1 VINHREDRRIISYF
15 SGIASVAQPVPQE
28 ACSVI
33 GSRISHYA
41 ILSKI
46 GSGGMGDVYLAR
58 DTDLDR
64 EVALK
69 LISPKLASD
78 KHALE
83 RLQREAK
90 VLASLSHPNIVTI
103 YTVERSETQ
112 QFLTMELVRGTQL
125 GALIP
130 EQGFSCERFL
140 EFALPLTDAVSAAH
154 EKGIVHRDLN
164 PANVMITETG
174 KVKVLDF
181 GLARPLEE
189 GRGADP
195 AKETAELI
203 SEDLVVGTAP
213 YASPEQIRGTPVD
226 ARSDVFSL
234 GVMLFE
240 MLTGER
246 PFQSGSLADVIS
258 SILTDD
264 PPILSTMRPDL
275 PRHLARVIDE
285 CLEKD
290 PALRHGSATQ
300 LREGLERVKVV
311 TGLNHHERHP
321 SIAVLPF
328 ADMSSDQDQAYF
340 CEGIAE
346 EIINALSHIKN
357 MQIASRTS
365 SFLYRNNPTDIRE
378 IGRRLNVSCVLEG
391 SVRKSGETVRVTAQ
405 LINVT
410 NGYHLWSANY
420 DRRIEDIFAIQDEIS
435 QSIAQALQVT
445 LSSGEEYRLRAS
457 HTSNVEAY
465 DYYLRGRKAFFEQR
479 RKGIDL
485 GLQMFSLAIKYDPG
499 YALAHAGISVCHS
512 YLYMIGEPSEEHLRL
527 ADAASQKALQL
538 SPELAE
544 SHVSRGLALSTAK
557 RHAEAELAF
566 ETAVRLDARLFD
578 AYYFHARDAAARGD
592 LEKSCAL
599 FERASEVCPEDYQ
612 APLLG
617 AQAHSSLGREA
628 AATAARRQGLHVVER
643 VLEINP
649 GDVRALYLG
658 ANALVALGERQKAS
672 EWASLAISM
681 DPDESMV
688 LYNVACIYAKLGELE
703 ESMNCLERAVDAGL
717 TLKGWIVNDSDLEPI
732 RGHRRYG
739 PLIKKL
745 DELGG

>member
-1 VINHREDRRIISYF
+1 M
-15 SGIASVAQPVPQE
+15 
-28 ACSVI
+28 I

-41 ILSKI
+41 ILRSI

-83 RLQREAK
+83 RFQREAK
-90 VLASLSHPNIVTI
+90 VLASLNHPNIVTI
-103 YTVERSETQ
+103 YTVERSGTQ
-112 QFLTMELVRGTQL
+112 QFITMEFVRGTQL

-130 EQGFSCERFL
+130 EQGFPCERFL
-140 EFALPLTDAVSAAH
+140 EIALALTDAVSAAH
-154 EKGIVHRDLN
+154 DKGIVHRDLN

-174 KVKVLDF
+174 TVKVLDF
-181 GLARPLEE
+181 GLAIPREKAS
-189 GRGADP
+189 GADP
-195 AKETAELI
+195 EKETAELTP
-203 SEDLVVGTAP
+203 EELVVGTAH

-234 GVMLFE
+234 GVVLFE

-246 PFQSGSLADVIS
+246 PFRSGSLADVVS
-258 SILTDD
+258 SILVDD
-264 PPILSTMRPDL
+264 PLLLTTMRPDL

-290 PALRHGSATQ
+290 PELRHGNGTQ

-311 TGLNHHERHP
+311 TGLDHHERHP

-328 ADMSSDQDQAYF
+328 ADMSSDQDHAYF

-346 EIINALSHIKN
+346 EIINALSHINN

-365 SFLYRNNPTDIRE
+365 SFLYRHNPTDIRE
-378 IGRRLNVSCVLEG
+378 IGRKLNVSSVLEG

-405 LINVT
+405 LINVAD
-410 NGYHLWSANY
+410 GYHLWSATY

-485 GLQMFSLAIKYDPG
+485 GLQMFSLAIKHDPD
-499 YALAHAGISVCHS
+499 YALAHTGISNCHS
-512 YLYMIGEPSEEHLRL
+512 YLHMIGEPSEEHLRF

-538 SPELAE
+538 NPELAE
-544 SHVSRGLALSTAK
+544 AHVSRGLALSTAR

-566 ETAVRLDARLFD
+566 ETAIRLDPKLFD
-578 AYYFHARDAAARGD
+578 AYYFYARDAAARGD
-592 LEKSCAL
+592 PERACAL
-599 FERASEVCPEDYQ
+599 FERASEVCPEDFQ
-612 APLLG
+612 APLLA
-617 AQAHSSLGREA
+617 AQAHSVLGREA
-628 AATAARRQGLHVVER
+628 AATAARRQGLHVVEQ
-643 VLEINP
+643 VLEMNP
-649 GDVRALYLG
+649 GDIRALYLG
-658 ANALVALGERQKAS
+658 ANALAALGEREKAS

-688 LYNVACIYAKLGELE
+688 LYNVACIYAKLGDVE
-703 ESMNCLERAVDAGL
+703 ESMSCLERAVGAGL

-732 RGHRRYG
+732 RGLRRYAS
-739 PLIKKL
+739 LIKKL
-745 DELGG
+745 DELVG